1 MNLYLTKSGRL
12 RRKDNTLSFELVSF
26 PEATEECL
34 DAIDCGGA
42 QDEQLEELPASTKYA
57 LPIESI
63 NAVYIFGEV
72 SFNARLMNFLAQRH
86 VPVHLFNYF
95 GHHTGTFL
103 PHAEQLSGNLV
114 IKQSL
119 IFESLDKRLYICR
132 QLLSSVI
139 HNIHSVVA
147 YYERRIKSPALTELS
162 NEIPK
167 YEKCLYDARSPEELM
182 GIEGRVR
189 RLYYQC
195 WHFWLGEIAKNFRRI
210 YHPPDTP
217 LNSLVSFLNSLLYT
231 TCVSELY
238 RTALYPGISYLHSPQ
253 ARRYSLALDLSE
265 PFKPV
270 MVDRMVFRLL
280 NSRAISDSDF
290 LPHTNGFILS
300 DDARKRI
307 LAEWDALIRETVF
320 YKNLDRSVSYRQLIR
335 LDCYKLIKHLLEEE
349 EFKPFRMEY

>member
-34 DAIDCGGA
+34 DAIDCEGA

-57 LPIESI
+57 LPIE
-63 NAVYIFGEV
+63 

-132 QLLSSVI
+132 QLLSSFI

-147 YYERRIKSPALTELS
+147 YYERRI
-162 NEIPK
+162 
-167 YEKCLYDARSPEELM
+167 
-182 GIEGRVR
+182 
-189 RLYYQC
+189 
-195 WHFWLGEIAKNFRRI
+195 
-210 YHPPDTP
+210 
-217 LNSLVSFLNSLLYT
+217 
-231 TCVSELY
+231 
-238 RTALYPGISYLHSPQ
+238 
-253 ARRYSLALDLSE
+253 
-265 PFKPV
+265 
-270 MVDRMVFRLL
+270 
-280 NSRAISDSDF
+280 
-290 LPHTNGFILS
+290 
-300 DDARKRI
+300 
-307 LAEWDALIRETVF
+307 
-320 YKNLDRSVSYRQLIR
+320 
-335 LDCYKLIKHLLEEE
+335 
-349 EFKPFRMEY
+349 